1 MTELD
6 EALDLL
12 HRADRTSTRPLD
24 AVRARVVEAAATG
37 TVVPLRRRKLLPVT
51 VAAAAV
57 ALVAAGVVVVH
68 DTDAPSQAPPAAAPP
83 VSASPSPTEQQVALL
98 SAAELLDDA
107 AGKITPVDQPVGPGQ
122 YRLITE
128 HGTYARGM
136 MFGSSVDNPQPMR
149 GATYAV
155 ELTYQTW
162 IPADVTQEWV
172 NRRTQNGEAKWLGG
186 NVPQSE
192 APYTNQDTDTGER
205 RGKCGDF
212 FPKSQPRKVCGDP
225 TDWDSPAFYA
235 ALPRDPAALY
245 EWLRSTTSQRGSTPA
260 AMFAKATEILRAGL
274 MPADLRAGWYR
285 AIAKIDGV
293 TVSPQKVTMD
303 GRTGVGITL
312 TDRHERVEL
321 VISPETGDFIGD
333 RRLTGPGSEYTWL
346 PEGTVLTSTAIT
358 TKVVDS
364 VG

>member
-1 MTELD
+1 MTDLD

-24 AVRARVVEAAATG
+24 AVRARVLEAASTN
-37 TVVPLRRRKLLPVT
+37 VVPMRRRRLVPVT

-57 ALVAAGVVVVH
+57 ALVAAGVVAVRA
-68 DTDAPSQAPPAAAPP
+68 TDAPSQAPPVAAPP
-83 VSASPSPTEQQVALL
+83 TVSQQQVVLL

-107 AGKITPVDQPVGPGQ
+107 ANNIKTADQPVAPGR

-128 HGTYARGM
+128 HGTYSRTTSI
-136 MFGSSVDNPQPMR
+136 GSSVDDPQPLK

-155 ELTYQTW
+155 EIKYETW
-162 IPADVTQEWV
+162 IPADVTQEWL
-172 NRRTQNGEAKWLGG
+172 NRRTQIGDAKWLGG

-192 APYTNQDTDTGER
+192 VPYRPMPTDTGDR
-205 RGKCGDF
+205 RGRCGDF
-212 FPKSQPRKVCGDP
+212 FPNSQPRRVCGDP
-225 TDWDSPAFYA
+225 SDWDSPAFYA

-245 EWLRSTTSQRGSTPA
+245 EWLRARTSQRGSTPK
-260 AMFAKATEILRAGL
+260 AMFAMATEILRAGL
-274 MPADLRAGWYR
+274 MPADVRAGWYR

-312 TDRHERVEL
+312 ADTHERTEL
-321 VISPETGDFIGD
+321 VISPDTGEFIGN
-333 RRLTGPGSEYTWL
+333 RSLTGPQSDYPWL
-346 PEGTVLTSTAIT
+346 PEGTVVTSTAIT

-364 VG
+364 IG